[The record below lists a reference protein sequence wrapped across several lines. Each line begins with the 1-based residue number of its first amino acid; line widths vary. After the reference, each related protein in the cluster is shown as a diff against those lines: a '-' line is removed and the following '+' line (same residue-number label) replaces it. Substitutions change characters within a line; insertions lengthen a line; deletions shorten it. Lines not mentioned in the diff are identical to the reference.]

1 MKRRTVLVVD
11 DNTDTTQALTILLNS
26 LGHDVISTTDGAEA
40 IRFAQTYPAELVVA
54 DLILPGAVDGYEI
67 ARRLR
72 WMGIYLVAYSGGDHL
87 VQKPIAEDAGFH
99 LYLTKPATIQDF
111 RSLFEQWDR
120 AEAATET

>member
-11 DNTDTTQALTILLNS
+11 DNADTTQALTILLNS
-26 LGHDVISTTDGAEA
+26 LGHDVISSTDGAEA
-40 IRFAQTYPAELVVA
+40 IRLAQTHPAELVVA

-99 LYLTKPATIQDF
+99 HYLTKPATIQDF

>member
-1 MKRRTVLVVD
+1 MKRRKVLVID
-11 DNTDTTQALTILLNS
+11 DNADTTHALTLLLSS
-26 LGHDVISTTDGAEA
+26 LGHDVLAAADGADA
-40 IRFAQTYPAELVVA
+40 IRLAQTHSADIVVA

-67 ARRLR
+67 ARRLGGR
-72 WMGIYLVAYSGGDHL
+72 GIYLVAYSGGDHL

-120 AEAATET
+120 VEAATET